1 MNVTVL
7 ETKEVAI
14 KLKKL
19 MDNYDEY
26 YWAVA
31 WASSKIA
38 LADELIQRKNK
49 IKRIIIGIDFDQTD
63 PEFLD
68 KMTSVS
74 ASRVAIHPDGIFHP
88 KVYYFQSKR
97 QAAAIV
103 GSANFTRGGTE
114 LNVELSILIEGKS
127 DDEQLISIKNIVST
141 LWKRGEK
148 ITHNLADQYRERHN
162 SSRDIR
168 DRLKEKFILKKVADN
183 SDDNRKQLIES
194 AKLKALLADEEL
206 QSNENSLPGYHAFK
220 FAREQLAKYAYIPD
234 NISFI
239 EYFQRDIVKKS
250 FVQQAEPELDAR
262 KIRGRASKVRRKV
275 RIACIKHGWSDEEI
289 KLLNISPT
297 GSMRTTSKS
306 SLATLAA
313 LGYQEKYKS

>member
-14 KLKKL
+14 KLKEL

-103 GSANFTRGGTE
+103 GSANFTRGGTKH
-114 LNVELSILIEGKS
+114 NVEVSILLEGKS
-127 DDEQLISIKNIVST
+127 EDEQLISIKNIVSRF
-141 LWKRGEK
+141 WRRGEK
-148 ITHNLADQYRERHN
+148 ITHSFAGQYRERYN
-162 SSRDIR
+162 ANRDVR
-168 DRLKEKFILKKVADN
+168 ERLNEKFLLKKDTDN
-183 SDDNRKQLIES
+183 SDVSRNRLIES
-194 AKLKALLADEEL
+194 SKLKGLIEDKLL
-206 QSNENSLPGYHAFK
+206 QSSKKSPLGYHAFQ
-220 FAREQLAKYAYIPD
+220 FARGQLAKYARIPD
-234 NISFI
+234 NASFMA
-239 EYFQRDIVKKS
+239 YFQRDIVKKS
-250 FVQQAEPELDAR
+250 FVKQPNAR
-262 KIRGRASKVRRKV
+262 QIGGRAEKVRRRV
-275 RIACIKHGWSDEEI
+275 RTFCKDQEWSDEEI
-289 KLLNISPT
+289 RSLNVNPD
-297 GSMRTTSKS
+297 GRTR
-306 SLATLAA
+306 
-313 LGYQEKYKS
+313 